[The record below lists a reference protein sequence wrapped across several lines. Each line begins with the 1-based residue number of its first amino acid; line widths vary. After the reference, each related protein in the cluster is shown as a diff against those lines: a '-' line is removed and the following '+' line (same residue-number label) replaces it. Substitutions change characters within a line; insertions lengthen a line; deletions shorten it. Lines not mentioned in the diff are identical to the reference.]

1 MLLINML
8 IAALIG
14 YCAYSAWK
22 RMMFQLCNKIGSMPG
37 AIVGSLSLTAIM
49 YLFPG
54 ALYAIVAL
62 VGVTVFE
69 NKHRMIQSINEW
81 IGMRT

>member
-1 MLLINML
+1 MLLLNVL

-22 RMMFQLCNKIGSMPG
+22 RMRFQLYNKIGLMPG
-37 AIVGSLSLTAIM
+37 AIVASLSLTAIA

-69 NKHRMIQSINEW
+69 NKYRIIQSVNAW
-81 IGMRT
+81 IGSRT